1 MSMENAPLTIR
12 DMIEP
17 AIMAAGGWVN
27 THAHA
32 DRAYTLSP
40 DVLELRRTCTL
51 QQKWDALDRLKRES
65 TEEIFYRRFCTFF
78 ENQIKQGVTALAT
91 FVDIDPQSEDRAR
104 A

>member
-40 DVLELRRTCTL
+40 DVLELRRT
-51 QQKWDALDRLKRES
+51 
-65 TEEIFYRRFCTFF
+65 
-78 ENQIKQGVTALAT
+78 
-91 FVDIDPQSEDRAR
+91 
-104 A
+104 

>member
-1 MSMENAPLTIR
+1 MSTTDNAPLTIR

-17 AIMAAGGWVN
+17 AIKAAGGWVN

-40 DVLELRRTCTL
+40 DVLEMRRTCTL

-65 TEEIFYRRFCTFF
+65 TE
-78 ENQIKQGVTALAT
+78 
-91 FVDIDPQSEDRAR
+91 DRKSTRLNSSHTTVSRMPSSA
-104 A
+104 

>member
-40 DVLELRRTCTL
+40 DVLELRRTAPHL
-51 QQKWDALDRLKRES
+51 HAAAEVGRSRPPQARIDRRNLLPS
-65 TEEIFYRRFCTFF
+65 LLH
-78 ENQIKQGVTALAT
+78 VL
-91 FVDIDPQSEDRAR
+91 
-104 A
+104 